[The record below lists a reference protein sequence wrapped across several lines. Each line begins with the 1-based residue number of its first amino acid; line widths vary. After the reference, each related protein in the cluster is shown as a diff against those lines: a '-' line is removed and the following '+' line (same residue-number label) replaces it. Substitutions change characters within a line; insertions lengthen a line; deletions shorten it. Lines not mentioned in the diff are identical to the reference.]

1 MVPPDGARSKLPTLS
16 WESVVDTGIVPTTP
30 APEPSVDDVRAPAEP
45 VSPAPVS
52 LDPVVPVSPFEPIDA
67 FVPTPQPTDAQAV
80 PSPPSPPTPSS
91 PEIEEP
97 VVIRTTPPAV
107 IVPAI
112 GDVTSGP
119 DSFSTPAPAEPAP
132 VELTPVEPTP
142 AAPAPAEPTA
152 AAPETDDL
160 PVIQEATP
168 VDVGSPL
175 LPTIS
180 APTLAPAP
188 AAAPATSF
196 EFDPASF
203 APAPTHQPS
212 RRKKRGGG
220 LKLLAVLVVLGG
232 LVAAGLVFGQPYLF
246 PADWDEATAAY
257 AEAVEVASGVEFAE
271 PLSIVAEP
279 TAEFDARLQ
288 AQFAAVS
295 PEELAQWRA
304 LGLASGAV
312 DDATLAGQLSGWQ
325 DAVYS
330 TTDGQVYHDSG
341 AAGPELDA
349 QLTQQMAAASLDQQF
364 GWSAEQ
370 PQRTLDAAA
379 ATSAEVLGQARRVQE
394 ASTFTGAVPAVSIA
408 SIDVLPPV
416 IGYRMLAPHVYAEF
430 TTEVDTSGAANPLA
444 DLGVTGPGFL
454 GRDTST
460 VASSP
465 TMLDGDVATAA
476 PVAKDRS
483 FWYLVFAGYLDAR
496 TAHDA
501 SEVVVESALTAV
513 ARGATQ
519 CVSATFAGTGVDET
533 ATLRTA
539 LAAWAAAA
547 PVEMASSFQVLP
559 DGALQL
565 VSCDPG
571 AGFDAGTRPGVA
583 RELVSWRLAE
593 LTTNVA
599 VTLGGGGDAEF
610 ADAWSFVE
618 ASAVPLDLM
627 TLPPTTSPAD
637 MVVAAWAGFEALL
650 APAPAAG

>member
-16 WESVVDTGIVPTTP
+16 WDSVVDTGIVPTTP
-30 APEPSVDDVRAPAEP
+30 APEPGADDVREPAES
-45 VSPAPVS
+45 VTPAPLP

-67 FVPTPQPTDAQAV
+67 LVAAPPPTDAHAV
-80 PSPPSPPTPSS
+80 PPPPSPLAPST

-97 VVIRTTPPAV
+97 VAIRTTPPAV

-119 DSFSTPAPAEPAP
+119 DSFATPAPAEQTPADP
-132 VELTPVEPTP
+132 TTVEPAT
-142 AAPAPAEPTA
+142 AAPD
-152 AAPETDDL
+152 TDGL

-168 VDVGSPL
+168 VDIGSPL
-175 LPTIS
+175 LPTIT
-180 APTLAPAP
+180 APSLAPSP
-188 AAAPATSF
+188 TAAPATSF
-196 EFDPASF
+196 EFDPESF

-212 RRKKRGGG
+212 RRKKRGG
-220 LKLLAVLVVLGG
+220 LKLLGVLVVLGG

-246 PADWDEATAAY
+246 PRDWDDATALY

-279 TAEFDARLQ
+279 TAEFAARLQ
-288 AQFAAVS
+288 AQLAAVS
-295 PEELAQWRA
+295 PDELAQWRA
-304 LGLASGAV
+304 LGLASGVV
-312 DDATLAGQLSGWQ
+312 DDATLAGQLAGWQ

-349 QLTQQMAAASLDQQF
+349 QLTQEMAAASLDQQF
-364 GWSAEQ
+364 SWSLEQ

-379 ATSAEVLGQARRVQE
+379 ATSAEVLRQARSLQE
-394 ASTFTGAVPAVSIA
+394 ASTFTGGVPPVPTDAVAA
-408 SIDVLPPV
+408 LPPV
-416 IGYRMLAPHVYAEF
+416 VGYRLLAPQVYAEF
-430 TTEVDTSGAANPLA
+430 ETTADTTDAANPLA
-444 DLGVTGPGFL
+444 DLGVSGPGFL
-454 GRDTST
+454 GRDGST
-460 VASSP
+460 VASNP

-483 FWYLVFAGYLDAR
+483 FWYLVLAAYLDAR

-501 SEVVVESALTAV
+501 SEVVVESAVTAV
-513 ARGATQ
+513 ARGTTQ

-533 ATLRTA
+533 ATLRSA
-539 LAAWAAAA
+539 LEAWAAAA
-547 PVEMASSFQVLP
+547 PAEMASSFQVLP
-559 DGALQL
+559 DGTLQL

-593 LTTNVA
+593 LITNVA
-599 VTLGGGGDAEF
+599 VTLVGGDDAQF
-610 ADAWSFVE
+610 TDAWAFVE
-618 ASAVPLDLM
+618 ASPMPLELM
-627 TLPPTTSPAD
+627 ALPATTSPAD
-637 MVVAAWAGFEALL
+637 MVVAARAGFDALL
-650 APAPAAG
+650 APAG

>member
-1 MVPPDGARSKLPTLS
+1 MVPPDGARSRLPTLS
-16 WESVVDTGIVPTTP
+16 WDSVVDTGIVPITP
-30 APEPSVDDVRAPAEP
+30 AAEPTVDDVGAPAES
-45 VSPAPVS
+45 VTAAPIS
-52 LDPVVPVSPFEPIDA
+52 LDPVVLVSPFEPIEA
-67 FVPTPQPTDAQAV
+67 FVPTPPPNDSQTV
-80 PSPPSPPTPSS
+80 PRPPTPTAPST

-97 VVIRTTPPAV
+97 VAIRTTPPAV
-107 IVPAI
+107 IVAAI

-119 DSFSTPAPAEPAP
+119 DSLATPAPAEPASAGLE
-132 VELTPVEPTP
+132 VD
-142 AAPAPAEPTA
+142 A
-152 AAPETDDL
+152 L

-168 VDVGSPL
+168 VDAVDVVDVGSPL

-180 APTLAPAP
+180 APVLAPAQ

-196 EFDPASF
+196 VFDPASF
-203 APAPTHQPS
+203 APAPAQQPH
-212 RRKKRGGG
+212 RRNKRGG

-246 PADWDEATAAY
+246 PEDWDDATAAY

-279 TAEFDARLQ
+279 TAEFGARLQ

-312 DDATLAGQLSGWQ
+312 GDGAVAGQLAGWQ

-330 TTDGQVYHDSG
+330 TTDGQVYHDG
-341 AAGPELDA
+341 GVEGPELDT
-349 QLTQQMAAASLDQQF
+349 QLVQEMAAVSLDQQF
-364 GWSAEQ
+364 GWSLEQ

-379 ATSAEVLGQARRVQE
+379 ATSAEVLRQARSVQE
-394 ASTFTGAVPAVSIA
+394 ASTFTGAVPAVPSEVADALAPI
-408 SIDVLPPV
+408 

-430 TTEVDTSGAANPLA
+430 DTTADATDAANPLA
-444 DLGVTGPGFL
+444 DLGVSGPGFL

-465 TMLDGDVATAA
+465 TMLEGDVATAA

-501 SEVVVESALTAV
+501 SEVVVESAVTAV

-533 ATLRTA
+533 ATLRSA
-539 LAAWAAAA
+539 LAAWADAA
-547 PVEMASSFQVLP
+547 PAEMGSSFQVMP
-559 DGALQL
+559 DGTLQL

-571 AGFDAGTRPGVA
+571 AGFDAGTRPGLA
-583 RELVSWRLAE
+583 RELLAWRMAE
-593 LTTNVA
+593 LATMEAA
-599 VTLGGGGDAEF
+599 VYGGGGEAQF
-610 ADAWSFVE
+610 VDAWAFVE
-618 ASAVPLDLM
+618 ASPMVHELI
-627 TLPPTTSPAD
+627 TLPPTTSPVD
-637 MVVAAWAGFEALL
+637 MAMAARAGFDALF
-650 APAPAAG
+650 APAG

>member
-1 MVPPDGARSKLPTLS
+1 MVPPDGARAKLPTLS
-16 WESVVDTGIVPTTP
+16 WDSVVDTGIVPTTP
-30 APEPSVDDVRAPAEP
+30 APAVEDVRASAES
-45 VSPAPVS
+45 VTAAPIS
-52 LDPVVPVSPFEPIDA
+52 LDPVVSVSPFEPIDA
-67 FVPTPQPTDAQAV
+67 FVPVPPTDVQAV
-80 PSPPSPPTPSS
+80 PRPPSPPAPST

-97 VVIRTTPPAV
+97 VAIRTTPPAV

-119 DSFSTPAPAEPAP
+119 DSLATPAPAEPAP
-132 VELTPVEPTP
+132 AE
-142 AAPAPAEPTA
+142 PAPAEP
-152 AAPETDDL
+152 APAEPAPAEPEIDAL

-168 VDVGSPL
+168 VDVVDLGSPL

-180 APTLAPAP
+180 APVLAPAQ
-188 AAAPATSF
+188 AAAPAPSF
-196 EFDPASF
+196 VFDPASF
-203 APAPTHQPS
+203 APAPTHQP
-212 RRKKRGGG
+212 RRRSKRRG

-232 LVAAGLVFGQPYLF
+232 LVAAGLVVGQPYLF
-246 PADWDEATAAY
+246 PGDWDDATAAY

-279 TAEFDARLQ
+279 TAEFGARLQ

-295 PEELAQWRA
+295 PEELARWRA

-312 DDATLAGQLSGWQ
+312 DDATVAGQLAGWQ

-330 TTDGQVYHDSG
+330 TTDGQVYHDGG

-349 QLTQQMAAASLDQQF
+349 QLTQEMAAASLDQQF
-364 GWSAEQ
+364 GWSIEQ

-379 ATSAEVLGQARRVQE
+379 ATSAEVLRQVRSVQE
-394 ASTFTGAVPAVSIA
+394 ASTFTGAVPAVPSEVA
-408 SIDVLPPV
+408 DALAPV

-430 TTEVDTSGAANPLA
+430 DTTADATDAANPLA
-444 DLGVTGPGFL
+444 DLGVSGPGFL

-460 VASSP
+460 AAPSP
-465 TMLDGDVATAA
+465 TMLDGDVATAD

-496 TAHDA
+496 TAYDA
-501 SEVVVESALTAV
+501 SEVVVESAVTDV

-533 ATLRTA
+533 ATLRSA
-539 LAAWAAAA
+539 LAAWADVA
-547 PVEMASSFQVLP
+547 PAEMASSFQVLP
-559 DGALQL
+559 DGTLQL

-583 RELVSWRLAE
+583 RELLAWRMAE
-593 LTTNVA
+593 LATMEAA
-599 VTLGGGGDAEF
+599 VYGGGGEAQF
-610 ADAWSFVE
+610 VDAWAFVE
-618 ASAVPLDLM
+618 ASPMVLELM
-627 TLPPTTSPAD
+627 TLPSTTSPAE
-637 MVVAAWAGFEALL
+637 MAVAARAGFDALF
-650 APAPAAG
+650 APAG

>member
-16 WESVVDTGIVPTTP
+16 WDSVVDTGIVPTTP
-30 APEPSVDDVRAPAEP
+30 APDPTVDDVRGPDESVTSAPI
-45 VSPAPVS
+45 S
-52 LDPVVPVSPFEPIDA
+52 LDPVVPVSPFEPIDTFA
-67 FVPTPQPTDAQAV
+67 PATPTDARAV
-80 PSPPSPPTPSS
+80 PHPPSPPVPAT

-97 VVIRTTPPAV
+97 VTIRTTPPAV

-119 DSFSTPAPAEPAP
+119 DSLATPASVDPASVEPAS
-132 VELTPVEPTP
+132 VEPALADASAVVSTP
-142 AAPAPAEPTA
+142 AAPEI
-152 AAPETDDL
+152 DDL
-160 PVIQEATP
+160 PVIREATP
-168 VDVGSPL
+168 VDIGSPL

-180 APTLAPAP
+180 TPTLTPSPAVVH
-188 AAAPATSF
+188 ATSF

-203 APAPTHQPS
+203 APAPTQQPS
-212 RRKKRGGG
+212 RRKKRGG
-220 LKLLAVLVVLGG
+220 LKLVAVLVVLGG

-246 PADWDEATAAY
+246 PGDWDDATIAY

-279 TAEFDARLQ
+279 SAEFAARLQ
-288 AQFAAVS
+288 AHFATVS

-312 DDATLAGQLSGWQ
+312 DDESLARQISGWQ

-349 QLTQQMAAASLDQQF
+349 RLTQEMAAVSLDQQF
-364 GWSAEQ
+364 GWSLEQ

-379 ATSAEVLGQARRVQE
+379 ATSAEVLRQVRSVQE
-394 ASTFTGAVPAVSIA
+394 ASTFTGAVAPVPSEIA
-408 SIDVLPPV
+408 DALPPI

-430 TTEVDTSGAANPLA
+430 ETTTDVADGANPLA
-444 DLGVTGPGFL
+444 DLGVSGPGLL

-460 VASSP
+460 VTSSP

-501 SEVVVESALTAV
+501 SEVVVESAVTAV
-513 ARGATQ
+513 DRGATK

-533 ATLRTA
+533 ATLRSA

-559 DGALQL
+559 DGTLQL

-571 AGFDAGTRPGVA
+571 AGFDARTRPGVA
-583 RELVSWRLAE
+583 RELLSWRMAE
-593 LTTNVA
+593 LATMEAA
-599 VTLGGGGDAEF
+599 VYGGGGEAQFVE
-610 ADAWSFVE
+610 AWAFVE
-618 ASAVPLDLM
+618 ASPMALELM
-627 TLPPTTSPAD
+627 TLPATTSPAD
-637 MVVAAWAGFEALL
+637 MALAARAGFDALF
-650 APAPAAG
+650 APAG

>member
-16 WESVVDTGIVPTTP
+16 WDSVVDTGIVPTTP
-30 APEPSVDDVRAPAEP
+30 APEPTVDEVPAPAEP
-45 VSPAPVS
+45 DTPSPIS
-52 LDPVVPVSPFEPIDA
+52 LDPVVSVSPFEPIDA
-67 FVPTPQPTDAQAV
+67 FVPAPPPTDAQTVHPPA
-80 PSPPSPPTPSS
+80 PST

-97 VVIRTTPPAV
+97 VAIRTTPPAV

-119 DSFSTPAPAEPAP
+119 DSLATPS
-132 VELTPVEPTP
+132 P
-142 AAPAPAEPTA
+142 AAPTPTPGAPTPVAV
-152 AAPETDDL
+152 PETDDL

-168 VDVGSPL
+168 VDVGAPL

-180 APTLAPAP
+180 APTLAPSPVAT
-188 AAAPATSF
+188 PATSF

-203 APAPTHQPS
+203 APDPTHQPS
-212 RRKKRGGG
+212 RRKKRGG

-232 LVAAGLVFGQPYLF
+232 LVAAGVVVGQPYLF
-246 PADWDEATAAY
+246 PGDWDDATAAY

-279 TAEFDARLQ
+279 TAEFAARLQ
-288 AQFAAVS
+288 AQFAAIS
-295 PEELAQWRA
+295 PDELAQWRA

-349 QLTQQMAAASLDQQF
+349 LLTQEMAAVSLDQQF
-364 GWSAEQ
+364 GWSLEQ

-379 ATSAEVLGQARRVQE
+379 ATSAEVLRQVRSVQE
-394 ASTFTGAVPAVSIA
+394 ASTFTGAVPPVPSEVADA
-408 SIDVLPPV
+408 LPPV
-416 IGYRMLAPHVYAEF
+416 VGYRMLAPHVYAEF
-430 TTEVDTSGAANPLA
+430 ETTADTTDAANPLA
-444 DLGVTGPGFL
+444 DLGVSGPGFL

-460 VASSP
+460 MASSS

-496 TAHDA
+496 TAHVA
-501 SEVVVESALTAV
+501 SGVVVESAVTPV
-513 ARGATQ
+513 SRGATQ

-533 ATLRTA
+533 ATLRSA

-559 DGALQL
+559 DGTLQL

-583 RELVSWRLAE
+583 RELLAWRMAE
-593 LTTNVA
+593 LATMEAA
-599 VTLGGGGDAEF
+599 VYGGGGDAQF
-610 ADAWSFVE
+610 ADAWAFVE
-618 ASAVPLDLM
+618 ASPMALELM
-627 TLPPTTSPAD
+627 ALPPATPPAD
-637 MVVAAWAGFEALL
+637 MAVAARAGFDALFT
-650 APAPAAG
+650 PAG

>member
-16 WESVVDTGIVPTTP
+16 WDSVVDTGIVPTTP
-30 APEPSVDDVRAPAEP
+30 APEPAADDAREPAESVTP
-45 VSPAPVS
+45 PPIS

-67 FVPTPQPTDAQAV
+67 FVPAPPPTDAQAV
-80 PSPPSPPTPSS
+80 PRPPSPPAPSTS
-91 PEIEEP
+91 EIEEP
-97 VVIRTTPPAV
+97 VAIRTTPPAV

-119 DSFSTPAPAEPAP
+119 DSFATPAPAEP
-132 VELTPVEPTP
+132 TP
-142 AAPAPAEPTA
+142 ADPTPAEPTTT
-152 AAPETDDL
+152 APDTDDL
-160 PVIQEATP
+160 PAIQEATP
-168 VDVGSPL
+168 VDIGSPL

-180 APTLAPAP
+180 APTLAPSP

-212 RRKKRGGG
+212 RHKKRGG
-220 LKLLAVLVVLGG
+220 LKLLGVLVVLGG

-246 PADWDEATAAY
+246 PGDWDDATAAY

-271 PLSIVAEP
+271 PLTIVAEP
-279 TAEFDARLQ
+279 TAEFAARLQ
-288 AQFAAVS
+288 AQLAAVS

-312 DDATLAGQLSGWQ
+312 DDATLAGQLAGWQ

-349 QLTQQMAAASLDQQF
+349 QLTQEMAAASLDQQF
-364 GWSAEQ
+364 GWSLEQ

-379 ATSAEVLGQARRVQE
+379 ATSAEVLRQVRSLQE
-394 ASTFTGAVPAVSIA
+394 ASTFTGAVPPVPTDATDA
-408 SIDVLPPV
+408 LPPV
-416 IGYRMLAPHVYAEF
+416 IGYRLLAPHVYAEF
-430 TTEVDTSGAANPLA
+430 ETTADTTDAANPLA
-444 DLGVTGPGFL
+444 DLGVGGPGFI
-454 GRDTST
+454 GRDSST
-460 VASSP
+460 VASNP
-465 TMLDGDVATAA
+465 AMLDGDVATAA

-496 TAHDA
+496 TARDA
-501 SEVVVESALTAV
+501 SEVVVESAVTAV

-533 ATLRTA
+533 ATLRSA
-539 LAAWAAAA
+539 LDAWVAAA
-547 PVEMASSFQVLP
+547 PAEMASSFQVLP
-559 DGALQL
+559 DGTLQL

-593 LTTNVA
+593 LITNVA
-599 VTLGGGGDAEF
+599 VTHVGGGDAEF
-610 ADAWSFVE
+610 ADAWAFVR
-618 ASAVPLDLM
+618 ASAMPLELM
-627 TLPPTTSPAD
+627 TLAATTSPAD
-637 MVVAAWAGFEALL
+637 MVVAARAGFDALI
-650 APAPAAG
+650 APAG